1 MSAAPNQNTVHPPD
15 TMKKL
20 MILGAAGGQLPFIN
34 IAKAR
39 GYYTIVVSP
48 QGDYPGFDI
57 ADKAYYFDTR
67 DKEHIL
73 EAARA
78 ENIDAITTDQTDVSV
93 PTVAY
98 VAKHMNLPG
107 IGEDLALQFTDKYEM
122 RKKARELGIAVP
134 DFRKAANLDDAL
146 RAGGELGYPLI
157 IKPLDSSGSRGVFKL
172 ANAAD
177 MRRLFPQSL
186 AFSGQGAVIL
196 EQFINGREFVAD
208 GFAMGGKYRT
218 LDICIKEHFSGSGR
232 FIANMCMFFS
242 TAANLPDDLREV
254 EATDTRLMQGMGLPF
269 GITHSE
275 YIRSDDDGR
284 VYLVECAARGGGV
297 FISSHLTRYACGFD
311 TNTALIDFLME
322 GTERFPEASEL
333 KGDISAW
340 RCFALPEGVIRQ
352 CSGKDELLKIPAVR
366 DVFLDGL
373 QPGTQVHKL
382 EDDGQKLG
390 PIIYCGKTE
399 SELREAMAQS
409 ARTLHIEVATASGPA
424 NIIW

>member
-1 MSAAPNQNTVHPPD
+1 
-15 TMKKL
+15 MKKL
-20 MILGAAGGQLPFIN
+20 MILGAASGQLPFIN
-34 IAKAR
+34 IARAR
-39 GYYTIVVSP
+39 GYQTIVVSP
-48 QGDYPGFDI
+48 KGDYPGFSI

-98 VAKHMNLPG
+98 VAKHLQLPG
-107 IGEDLALQFTDKYEM
+107 IGEELALQFTDKYEM
-122 RKKARELGIAVP
+122 RKKARELGIDVP
-134 DFRKAANLDDAL
+134 DFRKAANLEEAL
-146 RAGGELGYPLI
+146 AAGEELGYPLV
-157 IKPLDSSGSRGVFKL
+157 IKPLDSSGSRGVFMVTNREEMHRQL
-172 ANAAD
+172 
-177 MRRLFPQSL
+177 PQSR
-186 AFSGQGAVIL
+186 AFSGQGSVIL
-196 EQFINGREFVAD
+196 EQFIIGREFVVD

-218 LDICIKEHFSGSGR
+218 LDVCIKEHFDGAGR

-242 TAANLPDDLREV
+242 TASNLSEDLRKV
-254 EATDTRLMQGMGLPF
+254 EAADTRLIQGMGLPF

-275 YIRSDDDGR
+275 YILSADDGR

-322 GTERFPEASEL
+322 GRERFPEASEL
-333 KGDISAW
+333 EANVSAW

-352 CSGKDELLKIPAVR
+352 CSGQEKLLKIPGVR

-373 QPGTQVHKL
+373 QPGAPAHGLV
-382 EDDGQKLG
+382 DDGQKYG

-399 SELREAMAQS
+399 AELRQAMAES
-409 ARTLHIEVATASGPA
+409 ARTLHVEVATASSPGH
-424 NIIW
+424 IIW

>member
-1 MSAAPNQNTVHPPD
+1 
-15 TMKKL
+15 MKKL
-20 MILGAAGGQLPFIN
+20 MILGAASRQLPFIN

-39 GYYTIVVSP
+39 GYHTIVVGP
-48 QGDYPGFDI
+48 AGDYPGFSI
-57 ADKAYYFDTR
+57 ADKAYFFDTR
-67 DKEHIL
+67 DKERVL

-78 ENIDAITTDQTDVSV
+78 ENIDAITTDQTNVSV
-93 PTVAY
+93 STVAY
-98 VAKHMNLPG
+98 VAKHMHLRG

-134 DFRKAANLDDAL
+134 NFRKAATLDEAL
-146 RAGGELGYPLI
+146 AAGEALGYPLV
-157 IKPLDSSGSRGVFKL
+157 IKPLDSQGSRGVFRL
-172 ANAAD
+172 ANPAEL
-177 MRRLFPQSL
+177 RRKFPGSL
-186 AFSGQGAVIL
+186 AFSGQGAVIV

-218 LDICIKEHFSGSGR
+218 LDVGMQEHFAGPGR
-232 FIANMCMFFS
+232 FIANMCMVFS
-242 TAANLPDDLREV
+242 TAARLPEDLRKV
-254 EATDTRLMQGMGLPF
+254 EEANTRLIRGMGLPF

-275 YIRSDDDGR
+275 FILSDDDGR

-322 GTERFPEASEL
+322 GRERFPEASEL
-333 KGDISAW
+333 LDNVSAW

-352 CSGKDELLKIPAVR
+352 CSGRDELKKIPTVR

-373 QPGTQVHKL
+373 EPGAPAHKL

-399 SELREAMAQS
+399 AELREAMAQS
-409 ARTLHIEVATASGPA
+409 ARTLQIEVLTDSGPA
-424 NIIW
+424 SVIW